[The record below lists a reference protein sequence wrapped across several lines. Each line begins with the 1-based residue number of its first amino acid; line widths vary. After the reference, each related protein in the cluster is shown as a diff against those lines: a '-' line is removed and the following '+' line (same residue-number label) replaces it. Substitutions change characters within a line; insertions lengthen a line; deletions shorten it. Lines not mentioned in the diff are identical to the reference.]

1 VKTKR
6 SRLKMRI
13 ICPNCDA
20 QYEVPE
26 DVMPPE
32 GRDVQCSNCG
42 QTWFQVHPDYPLD
55 EEDSDP
61 EEKPDATVTADKEK
75 VEVKHDTAKPKTQ
88 EAKPPFDPAP
98 APKAQV
104 SDKPATR
111 KALDPNV
118 AEVLREEAE
127 LEARVR
133 RNAMSERLESQP
145 DLGLD
150 EIDGDMSA
158 RSRDARARMAKLR
171 GEDPA
176 LEDVEPA
183 TIRDALPAS
192 RRDLL
197 PDIEEI
203 NSTLRSNSDRSP
215 LTDPGQTAQIEAQE
229 ARSSRRGFTL
239 MVLLT
244 TLLVLAY
251 VFAPTIAQAV
261 PWVDPWL
268 SAYVG
273 IVDSWRIWLDT
284 QVEGLLAW
292 LDAAAVSS
300 SQ

>member
-1 VKTKR
+1 
-6 SRLKMRI
+6 MRI

-42 QTWFQVHPDYPLD
+42 QTWFQVHPDHPLD
-55 EEDSDP
+55 EDDP
-61 EEKPDATVTADKEK
+61 EPEGKQEAPGKAKKEK
-75 VEVKHDTAKPKTQ
+75 VGVKHDAETPKPQ
-88 EAKPPFDPAP
+88 EAKPSFDPAP
-98 APKAQV
+98 APKAPAG
-104 SDKPATR
+104 DKPATR

-127 LEARVR
+127 LEARAR
-133 RNAMSERLESQP
+133 RNAMSDRLESQP

-150 EIDGDMSA
+150 EIDGDMSTHSREA
-158 RSRDARARMAKLR
+158 RTRMARMR
-171 GEDPA
+171 GEDPTP
-176 LEDVEPA
+176 EEVEPA
-183 TIRDALPAS
+183 TVREVLPAS

-215 LTDPGQTAQIEAQE
+215 LTDPGQTAQIEVRE

-244 TLLVLAY
+244 ALLVLAY
-251 VFAPTIAQAV
+251 VFAPKIAQAL

-273 IVDSWRIWLDT
+273 IVDSWRMWLDT